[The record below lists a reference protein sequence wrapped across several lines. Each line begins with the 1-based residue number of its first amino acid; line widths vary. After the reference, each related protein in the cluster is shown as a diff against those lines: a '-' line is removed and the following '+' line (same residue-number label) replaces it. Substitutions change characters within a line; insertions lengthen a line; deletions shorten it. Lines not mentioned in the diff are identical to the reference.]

1 LLRKKENNYWMF
13 VGESVDTQQTLTV
26 FDTIQRV
33 VKRKDLD
40 TISSMDSDI
49 MVIRN
54 RECLLVC
61 VSGVLG
67 SLERNLSGFEWVF
80 VGKSVV

>member
-1 LLRKKENNYWMF
+1 MF

-26 FDTIQRV
+26 SDTIQRV
-33 VKRKDLD
+33 VKRKNLD
-40 TISSMDSDI
+40 KNSSMDSDI
-49 MVIRN
+49 MDVRN

-67 SLERNLSGFEWVF
+67 DLERILSGFEWVF

>member
-1 LLRKKENNYWMF
+1 MF

-26 FDTIQRV
+26 SDTIQRV
-33 VKRKDLD
+33 VKRKNLD
-40 TISSMDSDI
+40 KNSSLDSDI
-49 MVIRN
+49 MDVRT
-54 RECLLVC
+54 RKCLLVC

-67 SLERNLSGFEWVF
+67 DLERILSGFEWVF